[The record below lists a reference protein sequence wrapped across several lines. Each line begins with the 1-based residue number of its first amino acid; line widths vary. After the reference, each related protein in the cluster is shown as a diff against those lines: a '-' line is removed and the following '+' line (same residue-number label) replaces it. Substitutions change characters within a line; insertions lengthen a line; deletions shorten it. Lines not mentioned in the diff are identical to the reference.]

1 MYERLGQVP
10 PDPILGLIERF
21 RDDPS
26 PDKVDLGVG
35 VYRDESGRTPIMGA
49 VREAARVEVESVS
62 SKAYFGQA
70 GNPDFN
76 PVIQDLVL
84 GPDHPASVSQRALT
98 LQTPGGSGAL
108 RVAAEL
114 MVEANPAVRLW
125 VSDPTWAN
133 HVPLIRAAG
142 VQLVSYPYYDIDSGR
157 IDTHAMFETLA
168 TVDPGDVILVH
179 ASCHNPTGADLGDA
193 DFRIL
198 ADLASD
204 RGAAVLVDSA
214 YQGFAR
220 GLDDDAVGTRI
231 LVESGLEV
239 LIATSFSK
247 NFGLYRDRAGA
258 LTLAGPSPQTTRA
271 AFSNALRLVRTMY
284 SVPPDHGPALVARVL
299 TTPDLR
305 RQWESELEHM
315 RSRLI
320 ALRHRLVEVLRE
332 RGLSSFT
339 AIADQRGMFSLLG
352 ITEDQATRLA
362 SDHHIYLPKNG
373 RINVAGLSE
382 ENVGYVADAI
392 AEVSASS

>member
-1 MYERLGQVP
+1 
-10 PDPILGLIERF
+10 
-21 RDDPS
+21 
-26 PDKVDLGVG
+26 
-35 VYRDESGRTPIMGA
+35 
-49 VREAARVEVESVS
+49 
-62 SKAYFGQA
+62 
-70 GNPDFN
+70 
-76 PVIQDLVL
+76 
-84 GPDHPASVSQRALT
+84 
-98 LQTPGGSGAL
+98 
-108 RVAAEL
+108 
-114 MVEANPAVRLW
+114 
-125 VSDPTWAN
+125 
-133 HVPLIRAAG
+133 
-142 VQLVSYPYYDIDSGR
+142 
-157 IDTHAMFETLA
+157 MFETLA

-220 GLDDDAVGTRI
+220 GLEEDAVGTRI